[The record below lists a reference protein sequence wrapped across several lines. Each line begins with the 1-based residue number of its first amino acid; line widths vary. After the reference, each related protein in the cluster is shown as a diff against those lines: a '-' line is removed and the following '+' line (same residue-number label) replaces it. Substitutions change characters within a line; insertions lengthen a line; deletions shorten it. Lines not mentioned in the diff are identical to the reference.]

1 MTQRITIHYEAPT
14 EPKYHTAVV
23 FNKYTFVRNK
33 EADGVAELWLWDN
46 EAGLLCA
53 AW

>member
-14 EPKYHTAVV
+14 EKKYHSAVV
-23 FNKYTFVRNK
+23 FNRTKFIRNK
-33 EADGVAELWLWDN
+33 EADGVAELWLWTN
-46 EAGLLCA
+46 NGRLCA